1 MIMDLIEIV
10 GIEGLMQTTYLAVYP
25 DKLLLLDAGC
35 RSDVAIILNYITNTL
50 GRSLDELK
58 VVMVTHMHPD
68 HAGGVSLLRR
78 KTGCLV
84 VSADK
89 AKPWY
94 QGVQGRVNH
103 LVDIGLAYFV
113 ANRQGKRLEYLWYN
127 PILTPDVRVKEGD
140 YIPFFADWQVLET
153 PGHTDRDLSLW
164 HCPSHRIY
172 TADLILK
179 IKTKY
184 VAPYLVTFPEKYKE
198 SLIKVMALEP
208 DEVLLAH
215 GERVKL
221 DKQVYLD
228 LIDNTPKEPRTA
240 IHTLINKLFKSK
252 LHAKK
257 FVHLRLM

>member
-1 MIMDLIEIV
+1 MDLIEIV
-10 GIEGLMQTTYLAVYP
+10 GIEGHIQTTYLAVYP

-35 RSDVAIILNYITNTL
+35 RSDVAKILSYISNTL

-58 VVMVTHMHPD
+58 AVVVTHMHPD
-68 HAGGVSLLRR
+68 HAGGVSLLKQ

-89 AKPWY
+89 PTPWY
-94 QGVQGRVNH
+94 QGVQGRVSH

-113 ANRQGKRLEYLWYN
+113 ANKQGKPFGYLWYD
-127 PILTPDVRVKEGD
+127 PILKPDVRVKDGD
-140 YIPFFADWQVLET
+140 SIPFFADWQVLET

-164 HCPSHRIY
+164 HRPSHRIY

-184 VAPYLVTFPEKYKE
+184 VAPYLVTLPEKYKQ
-198 SLIKVMALEP
+198 SLRKVMVLNP

-215 GERVKL
+215 GESVKL

-228 LIDNTPKEPRTA
+228 LIDKTPKEPRTA
-240 IHTLINKLFKSK
+240 INTLINNLFKSK
-252 LHAKK
+252 LRPKRIHTP
-257 FVHLRLM
+257 